1 MDARVASDGL
11 RRVVSQLS
19 RTVVQRLRSRKLDEV
34 LASAGFM
41 APDVLQRLRDRSA
54 TIHVRWETLLRLEP
68 VLTPLANPDALVRL
82 IGDSLARIFTAV
94 AQDRR
99 PPISLREARSIGV
112 PSCDCGNNPYG
123 AYFIAGEQAFVE
135 AIVLLQAEL
144 APQERTEGDVA
155 AIIRAVR
162 ELARGEIDTFC
173 GLCVHR
179 TKADRC
185 RHTVVGS

>member
-1 MDARVASDGL
+1 
-11 RRVVSQLS
+11 
-19 RTVVQRLRSRKLDEV
+19 
-34 LASAGFM
+34 M